1 MQFFTRKNGPRI
13 GLILL
18 LWIHGVFAAHPLRAQ
33 AVTNMDTIPDPTAL
47 ETPGATAHLSD
58 TNVPS
63 ASLAA
68 PPAPSPVAT
77 TPSPAPPLSPS
88 GPAAGLSAPLSLNSA
103 PPESPLPEETAR
115 PGAGETILAAL
126 LSAGALGGFIL
137 YYCGLT
143 RAKNCGHT
151 STLLLLGAAFALAG
165 YWAGGFA
172 VQAGGIG
179 DAHAALPGPLVLD
192 ERGALDHELGFMA
205 GGHHWGFMGSAGFFL
220 SADESSREAM
230 AALFLVQAAGLVVA
244 VGAMLGAALERGRI
258 LAMSVMAFLAGAVI
272 YPLIANWI
280 WGGGWLAALGRGF
293 GLGNGVIDLAG
304 SGVVHET
311 AGALALAVA
320 LVLGSRHGRYNGKAF
335 FIPGHNVPFTIVGAL
350 LLLLAWISANAF
362 APAGPSETGTTFAT
376 AAVNVVL
383 GGVGGILTTMFLNSW
398 RRQRATPARLSRGL
412 LGGAVALSSGSALF
426 DPWAALVIG
435 LLAGLVVDGTMS
447 WLDRKRI
454 DDPAGATAVHG
465 AAGAWGLLATGL
477 FANGT
482 AGRGMNA
489 VDAPVR
495 GLFFGGAWH
504 QLAAQAAGAAVIF
517 ATAFALGG
525 TVLLLLNKILGNRV
539 RLADEIQGLDWPQVG
554 ALGYQPDVEP
564 DEPGAS

>member
-1 MQFFTRKNGPRI
+1 MT
-13 GLILL
+13 
-18 LWIHGVFAAHPLRAQ
+18 
-33 AVTNMDTIPDPTAL
+33 
-47 ETPGATAHLSD
+47 
-58 TNVPS
+58 
-63 ASLAA
+63 
-68 PPAPSPVAT
+68 
-77 TPSPAPPLSPS
+77 
-88 GPAAGLSAPLSLNSA
+88 
-103 PPESPLPEETAR
+103 
-115 PGAGETILAAL
+115 
-126 LSAGALGGFIL
+126 
-137 YYCGLT
+137 
-143 RAKNCGHT
+143 
-151 STLLLLGAAFALAG
+151 
-165 YWAGGFA
+165 
-172 VQAGGIG
+172 
-179 DAHAALPGPLVLD
+179 
-192 ERGALDHELGFMA
+192 
-205 GGHHWGFMGSAGFFL
+205 
-220 SADESSREAM
+220 
-230 AALFLVQAAGLVVA
+230 FLV
-244 VGAMLGAALERGRI
+244 
-258 LAMSVMAFLAGAVI
+258 GAVI

-293 GLGNGVIDLAG
+293 GLGNGVVDLAG
-304 SGVVHET
+304 AGVVHET

-362 APAGPSETGTTFAT
+362 APAGPSETGTTL
-376 AAVNVVL
+376 L

-398 RRQRATPARLSRGL
+398 RRQRATPARLTRGL

-435 LLAGLVVDGTMS
+435 LFAGLVVDGTIS
-447 WLDRKRI
+447 WLDRKRV

-465 AAGAWGLLATGL
+465 AAGAWGLIATGL

-504 QLAAQAAGAAVIF
+504 QLAAQAAGAVIIF
-517 ATAFALGG
+517 AAAFALGG
-525 TVLLLLNKILGNRV
+525 TALLLLHKILGNRV

-564 DEPGAS
+564 DEPGAN

>member
-1 MQFFTRKNGPRI
+1 MRFFTCKNGRRLA
-13 GLILL
+13 LILL
-18 LWIHGVFAAHPLRAQ
+18 LWINGIFTAHPLHAQ
-33 AVTNMDTIPDPTAL
+33 AVTNMDAIPDPTAL
-47 ETPGATAHLSD
+47 ETPGATARM
-58 TNVPS
+58 TNTNAPS
-63 ASLAA
+63 ASVPVPNLPETASA
-68 PPAPSPVAT
+68 LPALV
-77 TPSPAPPLSPS
+77 PS
-88 GPAAGLSAPLSLNSA
+88 GPAPSLSAPLSLNTAS
-103 PPESPLPEETAR
+103 PESSLPEGPVR
-115 PGAGETILAAL
+115 SGAGEAILAAL
-126 LSAGALGGFIL
+126 LSAAALGGFVL

-179 DAHAALPGPLVLD
+179 DAHAALPGPLILD
-192 ERGALDHELGFMA
+192 ERGALDRELGFMA

-220 SADESSREAM
+220 SADEASREAM
-230 AALFLVQAAGLVVA
+230 ALLFLVQAAGLVVA

-258 LAMSVMAFLAGAVI
+258 LAMSVMAFLVGAVI
-272 YPLIANWI
+272 YPLVANWI

-293 GLGNGVIDLAG
+293 GFGNGVVDLAG
-304 SGVVHET
+304 AGVVHET

-320 LVLGSRHGRYNGKAF
+320 LVLGSRHGRYNGRAF
-335 FIPGHNVPFTIVGAL
+335 FIPGHNVPFTILGAL
-350 LLLLAWISANAF
+350 LLLLGWISANAF

-383 GGVGGILTTMFLNSW
+383 GAVGGLLATMFLYSW
-398 RRQRATPARLSRGL
+398 RRQRPTPARLTRGL
-412 LGGAVALSSGSALF
+412 LGGAVALSSGSAFF
-426 DPWAALVIG
+426 DSWAALVIG
-435 LLAGLVVDGTMS
+435 LLAGLVVDGAMA
-447 WLDRKRI
+447 WLDRKRV

-465 AAGAWGLLATGL
+465 AAGAWGMLATGL

-482 AGRGMNA
+482 LGRGLNA

-504 QLAAQAAGAAVIF
+504 QLAAQLAGVVVIF

-525 TVLLLLNKILGNRV
+525 AALLLLQKILGNRV
-539 RLADEIQGLDWPQVG
+539 RLADEIQGLDWPQIG

-564 DEPGAS
+564 DEKT